1 MYDDQNQQYQE
12 YLSNMDRPI
21 PGQSLTEDPD
31 TSEAYVS
38 APEYTKP
45 QEALDYL
52 FTVLSSEESYVPM
65 MSALAQNSTIMEMTQ
80 MILYSGFN
88 EGKWNP
94 DLMMLLIEPTAYM
107 IMALAERANI
117 DYVVTNDEE
126 DDMFGATLGS
136 DRLEAL
142 QSNEVPEGAEDID
155 AKVAAADLPSL
166 MSKPEAPPPD
176 SPPSLMGRQ

>member
-107 IMALAERANI
+107 IMALAERANV

-126 DDMFGATLGS
+126 